1 MGTIGA
7 KERLMELFAESV
19 IVQSLITLILLVTI
33 CVWYMVPLLRGQ
45 EVVEVPNL
53 LAALAGTAV
62 GYWYKAKSE
71 LQLRRTVRE
80 LQR

>member
-1 MGTIGA
+1 MSTVNV

-33 CVWYMVPLLRGQ
+33 CAWYMVPLLRGQ
-45 EVVEVPNL
+45 EVTAVPNL
-53 LAALAGTAV
+53 LAALTGTAV
-62 GYWYKAKSE
+62 GYWYKSKSE